1 MLWIRRYTIV
11 PTLIL
16 NLTLT
21 QTLGGGGNC
30 PDTNLQLHSTIQ
42 IYFQRLTFLYSK
54 IHIYIQR
61 LTFLFNKFYSTELDN
76 MVPKMSLSY
85 KKIIQRGK
93 S

>member
-1 MLWIRRYTIV
+1 MNKTIHNC
-11 PTLIL
+11 P
-16 NLTLT
+16 NSNSKPDANPNFR
-21 QTLGGGGNC
+21 GGGGNC

-42 IYFQRLTFLYSK
+42 IYFQRLTSLYSK

>member
-1 MLWIRRYTIV
+1 MNKTIHNC
-11 PTLIL
+11 P
-16 NLTLT
+16 NSNSKPDANPNFK
-21 QTLGGGGNC
+21 GGGNC

-61 LTFLFNKFYSTELDN
+61 LTFLFNKFYSMELDN